1 VIGIGGIRMLN
12 KDTHM
17 PVSSV
22 FAANIYFNQITEYGY
37 TSKGVRLVVDEG
49 DGGTHRSLEV
59 ITQSVRP
66 PSKSLCVCV
75 CVCVCVRACVCCIPL
90 TWRNVSHH
98 PQGIEIVSVIEDYV
112 YYLREDSTHAKAL
125 SDYEVTD
132 DRLLGFKKDEIISV
146 TKKDAN
152 VRFGVPHPLVC
163 RAMRGCRAMRVSCA
177 CRVRK
182 SSHDCGHVAG
192 LVDR

>member
-1 VIGIGGIRMLN
+1 MLN

-22 FAANIYFNQITEYGY
+22 FAASIYFNQITEYGY

-66 PSKSLCVCV
+66 PMLVHVCVCMCVCV
-75 CVCVCVRACVCCIPL
+75 CGFQCIPL

-98 PQGIEIVSVIEDYV
+98 P
-112 YYLREDSTHAKAL
+112 
-125 SDYEVTD
+125 
-132 DRLLGFKKDEIISV
+132 
-146 TKKDAN
+146 
-152 VRFGVPHPLVC
+152 
-163 RAMRGCRAMRVSCA
+163 RVSRSCP
-177 CRVRK
+177 
-182 SSHDCGHVAG
+182 
-192 LVDR
+192 